1 MDEIFK
7 KLRFDESH
15 HIGLGDIR
23 LTIAQQHELAVI
35 YNKLKQEN
43 TKLLAT
49 MKLHAGDCCSLS
61 NEVDMFK
68 DHWDEA
74 EERNTALLEENAKLK
89 EYIGRLEETVEGV
102 GP

>member
-15 HIGLGDIR
+15 HIGIGDIR

-43 TKLLAT
+43 
-49 MKLHAGDCCSLS
+49 
-61 NEVDMFK
+61 
-68 DHWDEA
+68 
-74 EERNTALLEENAKLK
+74 AKLK
-89 EYIGRLEETVEGV
+89 EEIKRLNGV
-102 GP
+102 LDGLL